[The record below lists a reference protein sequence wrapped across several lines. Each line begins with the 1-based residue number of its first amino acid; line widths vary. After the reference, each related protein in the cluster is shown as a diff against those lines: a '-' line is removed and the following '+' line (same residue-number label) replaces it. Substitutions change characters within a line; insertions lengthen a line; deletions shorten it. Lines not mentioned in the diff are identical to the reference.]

1 MSALPCP
8 VGGKQWVLTTEP
20 KGFFITEEMK
30 NILYQH
36 DLALSNDVVNFEVDS
51 LRCRAKIQLCEDSLN
66 PTEDSLTVKNS
77 IY

>member
-36 DLALSNDVVNFEVDS
+36 DLALSNDVENFEVDLS
-51 LRCRAKIQLCEDSLN
+51 PSEVSSQN
-66 PTEDSLTVKNS
+66 PTM
-77 IY
+77 